1 MTATPEPPRM
11 RRGDGVSSLSPALR
25 AVIRCPMTRA
35 KLVAV
40 DDHHLMSERPYSE
53 GVHPVF
59 PVVDG
64 IPNFLPLTQTP
75 DAS

>member
-1 MTATPEPPRM
+1 
-11 RRGDGVSSLSPALR
+11 
-25 AVIRCPMTRA
+25 MTRA

-40 DDHHLMSERPYSE
+40 DEHHLMSERPYSE

-64 IPNFLPLTQTP
+64 IPNFLPLTQAP
-75 DAS
+75 EAQ